1 MNLQLPSEHQRL
13 FVLIGVG
20 VIALA
25 GLFLVT
31 RSGGGESSGT
41 SSPPAKSSPAKP
53 GGAKNSPQD
62 GSPAKSP
69 SKSAPKQN
77 GATAAKPSREAY
89 VNCVQQATNT
99 AALEKCQALVP

>member
-20 VIALA
+20 VIAVA

-31 RSGGGESSGT
+31 RGGGSESSGT
-41 SSPPAKSSPAKP
+41 PSSPPAKTQPREAGHGEERASQS
-53 GGAKNSPQD
+53 GDSEQEQRD
-62 GSPAKSP
+62 RQQS
-69 SKSAPKQN
+69 
-77 GATAAKPSREAY
+77 AAKPSKQAY
-89 VNCVQQATNT
+89 VNCVEQATDT

>member
-31 RSGGGESSGT
+31 RIGGGESSGT
-41 SSPPAKSSPAKP
+41 TTPPPAKTGPAKP
-53 GGAKNSPQD
+53 GTAKTEPPKG
-62 GSPAKSP
+62 GSGKSSGTGSQPATKP
-69 SKSAPKQN
+69 SKQ
-77 GATAAKPSREAY
+77 AY
-89 VNCVQQATNT
+89 VTCVQQATDA